1 MFFPTSGTRQKCL
14 LSAPP
19 HTFFFR
25 LALPT
30 NSISRAGFHGQ
41 FYRRPPWKKPSSILH
56 KRSCLLFLPAW
67 NHIMTFIQA
76 ADGHEWGRRGFV
88 CTSERRLGELFGVN
102 VADFQEEKK
111 KRVSDNSFIVEE
123 ETLCVGEKKVCCTR
137 VKSWLHFQEKK
148 VHFKHD
154 GLLSSQNLLYIFE
167 KKSCDLIQNSW
178 KYTIIS
184 EKYLLFFGVHFREI
198 SHFFFLSAN

>member
-1 MFFPTSGTRQKCL
+1 MCFSPQVAQDKSVFCQRHLTPSSSALRFQQIQFHARDFTANFTAVLLERSRHQFFTSGRVCFSCRREITSWRLFRRPTAMSEEGEALFVL
-14 LSAPP
+14 LSAVWVSYLVS
-19 HTFFFR
+19 TLQIFR
-25 LALPT
+25 
-30 NSISRAGFHGQ
+30 R
-41 FYRRPPWKKPSSILH
+41 K
-56 KRSCLLFLPAW
+56 
-67 NHIMTFIQA
+67 
-76 ADGHEWGRRGFV
+76 
-88 CTSERRLGELFGVN
+88 
-102 VADFQEEKK
+102 KK

-184 EKYLLFFGVHFREI
+184 EKYLLFLVYIFEK
-198 SHFFFLSAN
+198 